1 MNKLTSLVIVS
12 LMLAPVTFSL
22 ADTKEVKEAVK
33 ETATDAKKAV
43 KKGAH
48 RTQEKACEMVNGKM
62 QCLDDKVKN
71 RTEEVKD
78 EVKDMAN

>member
-1 MNKLTSLVIVS
+1 MNKFTSLILAS
-12 LMLAPVTFSL
+12 LMLAPMSYSL

-48 RTQEKACEMVNGKM
+48 RTEEKACEMVNGKL
-62 QCLDDKVKN
+62 QCLDDKAKN
-71 RTEEVKD
+71 RAEEVKD
-78 EVKDMAN
+78 EVKDMTN